1 MSCFK
6 PITAYQAEPGAPL
19 LFAKDEWGKTAR
31 GGGYQWLQIACGQC
45 IGCRLE
51 RSKDWALRCI
61 HEAQMHKKKCFVT
74 LTYDDKHLPPDRSLD
89 YRHYQLFMKRLRKS
103 AWQGMNQENS
113 ECRADRHKG
122 KFGTDNAVIRFYM
135 GGEYGDQYGRPHYH
149 AILFGVDFGDK
160 VYHGK
165 TPAGSKIYVS
175 ATLDKLWG
183 KGYASIGDV
192 TFESAAYVARYIMA
206 KKTGDEEKHYYNI
219 IDPETGEIHKRKKEF
234 NNMSRRPGIG
244 AAWMEK
250 FHSDIYTTGKAVVRN
265 AKTNP
270 PRYYD
275 KIYKNIDELALEG
288 IQYARLVEAMA
299 QAHDNTPERLRV
311 KEEVQKARIRS
322 LQRRIK

>member
-1 MSCFK
+1 
-6 PITAYQAEPGAPL
+6 
-19 LFAKDEWGKTAR
+19 
-31 GGGYQWLQIACGQC
+31 
-45 IGCRLE
+45 
-51 RSKDWALRCI
+51 
-61 HEAQMHKKKCFVT
+61 MHRYKSFVT
-74 LTYDDKHLPPDRSLD
+74 LTYDDKHLPTDRSLN
-89 YRHYQLFMKRLRKS
+89 YRHYQLFMKKLRK
-103 AWQGMNQENS
+103 AVPPRPKGCEAGGGTNNHNNS
-113 ECRADRHKG
+113 SKIADDAPQKTVARHLLTE
-122 KFGTDNAVIRFYM
+122 GTIRFYM

-149 AILFGVDFGDK
+149 AILFGVEFADR

-165 TPAGSKIYVS
+165 TPAGSKIYIS
-175 ATLDKLWG
+175 ETLDKLWG

-206 KKTGDEEKHYYNI
+206 KRTGDGEKHYYNI

-250 FHSDIYTTGKAVVRN
+250 YHSDIYTTGKAVVRN

-275 KIYKNIDELALEG
+275 KIYKKIDELALEG

-299 QAHDNTPERLRV
+299 QAHDNTPERLLV